1 MSLSEREVV
10 ETVHEISVRRLR
22 TWVRRGWV
30 RPAQRGRDHA
40 FSALDVARI
49 RLVCQLKHELSLNEE
64 AIPVVL
70 SLLDQIYGLRRE
82 LRNLA
87 RAVDEQPEEMRR
99 QIAEAFRRLSET
111 SEWRNSG

>member
-1 MSLSEREVV
+1 MNLSEREVV
-10 ETVHEISVRRLR
+10 EHVQEITVRRLR

-30 RPAQRGRDHA
+30 RPERRGREHA
-40 FSALDVARI
+40 FSELDVARI
-49 RLVCQLKHELSLNEE
+49 RLVCQLKDDLSIDEE

-87 RAVDEQPEEMRR
+87 RAVDEQPDEVRR
-99 QIAEAFRRLSET
+99 RVAAEFRRLSGARE
-111 SEWRNSG
+111 

>member
-10 ETVHEISVRRLR
+10 AHLEEITVRRLR

-30 RPAQRGRDHA
+30 RPERRGREHA
-40 FSALDVARI
+40 FSELDLARI
-49 RLVCQLKHELSLNEE
+49 RLVCQLKDELSIDEE

-70 SLLDQIYGLRRE
+70 SLIDQIYGLRRE

-87 RAVDEQPEEMRR
+87 RAVDAEPDAVRR
-99 QIAEAFRRLSET
+99 RIAAAFRRLSGE
-111 SEWRNSG
+111 EG

>member
-10 ETVHEISVRRLR
+10 ETVREISVRRLR

-30 RPAQRGRDHA
+30 RPARRGREHA
-40 FSALDVARI
+40 FSDLDVARI
-49 RLVCQLKHELSLNEE
+49 RLVCQLKHELSIGEE

-70 SLLDQIYGLRRE
+70 SLLDQLYGVRRD

-87 RAVDEQPEEMRR
+87 RAVDAMPEDVRR
-99 QIAEAFRRLSET
+99 QVSEEFRRLSG
-111 SEWRNSG
+111 RDD

>member
-10 ETVHEISVRRLR
+10 EHVQEITVRRLR

-30 RPAQRGRDHA
+30 RPERRGRQHA
-40 FSALDVARI
+40 FSVLDVARI
-49 RLVCQLKHELSLNEE
+49 RLVCQLKDELNIDEE

-70 SLLDQIYGLRRE
+70 SLLDQVYGLRRE

-87 RAVDEQPEEMRR
+87 RAVDGESDAVRR
-99 QIAEAFRRLSET
+99 RIAAEFRRLSGEG
-111 SEWRNSG
+111 R